1 MKIKSFIPLIAVFGT
16 SFLITIT
23 LLKSFQIF
31 MGISICLLAMLKLMD
46 IEAFGTSYQ
55 KYDLIS
61 SQFDS
66 WIYIYPFLE
75 LIIGISFLN
84 SSPPSLIIYIAL
96 VLGISGM
103 ISVFK
108 ALYLDKLKLN
118 CACIGG
124 YAKTPLGIIS
134 FIENLLMAIMSILI
148 LSKQQFYKFSIMV
161 DLNIQK

>member
-1 MKIKSFIPLIAVFGT
+1 
-16 SFLITIT
+16 
-23 LLKSFQIF
+23 
-31 MGISICLLAMLKLMD
+31 MD
-46 IEAFGTSYQ
+46 IEAFGTSYK

-66 WIYIYPFLE
+66 CIYIYPFFE

-84 SSPPSLIIYIAL
+84 SSPASLIIFIAL

-108 ALYLDKLKLN
+108 AVYLDKLKLI

-124 YAKTPLGIIS
+124 YAK
-134 FIENLLMAIMSILI
+134 LLWEL
-148 LSKQQFYKFSIMV
+148 LV
-161 DLNIQK
+161 L

>member
-1 MKIKSFIPLIAVFGT
+1 MKIKSFTPLTAVFGT

-23 LLKSFQIF
+23 LLKRFQIY
-31 MGISICLLAMLKLMD
+31 MGILICLLAMLKLMD
-46 IEAFGTSYQ
+46 IEAFGTSYK

-66 WIYIYPFLE
+66 WIYIFPFFE

-84 SSPPSLIIYIAL
+84 SSPPSLIIFIAL

-108 ALYLDKLKLN
+108 AVYLDKLKLN

-134 FIENLLMAIMSILI
+134 FIENFLMAIMSILI
-148 LSKQQFYKFSIMV
+148 LIK
-161 DLNIQK
+161 

>member
-1 MKIKSFIPLIAVFGT
+1 MKIKSFTPLIAVFGT

-23 LLKSFQIF
+23 LLKSFQSF

-46 IEAFGTSYQ
+46 IEAFGTSYK

-61 SQFDS
+61 SKFDG
-66 WIYIYPFLE
+66 WIYFYPFCE
-75 LIIGISFLN
+75 LLIGISFLN
-84 SSPPSLIIYIAL
+84 SSPPSLIIFIAL
-96 VLGISGM
+96 ILGISGM

-108 ALYLDKLKLN
+108 AVYLDKLKLN

-134 FIENLLMAIMSILI
+134 FFENLLMAIMSILI
-148 LSKQQFYKFSIMV
+148 LIK
-161 DLNIQK
+161 